1 MIGVFDSGIG
11 GLTVMRELL
20 RELPE
25 CGFVYLGDTA
35 RTPYG
40 TKGPDTI
47 RRYAREDAQFLID
60 RGARLIVVACNTASA
75 LAADDLRSAFPNM
88 PIVEVVTPAVE
99 EAIRVTRTGRI
110 GVIGTRATI
119 ASGVYEREIASR
131 FSPSPLRGEGEL
143 EGERWCSADS
153 ELRAPLPP
161 APSLSPERRGR
172 GLSLIL
178 GQPCPLL
185 VPLVEEGWLDQPETE
200 LIVRRYLQPLRAAN
214 IDTLILGCTHYPLL
228 ESVIAQVMGDGV
240 VVINPAHAVA
250 ATVRTLLKRD
260 PALARA
266 CRGASRAFHFTDT
279 TPHTERIA
287 SEWLGMPVGL
297 ERVAV
302 P

>member
-60 RGARLIVVACNTASA
+60 RGARVVVVACNTASA
-75 LAADDLRSAFPNM
+75 LAADNLRSAFPKT
-88 PIVEVVTPAVE
+88 PIIEVVTPAVE
-99 EAIRVTRTGRI
+99 EAIRATRTGRI

-119 ASGVYEREIASR
+119 ASGVYEREIAHAGKKF
-131 FSPSPLRGEGEL
+131 FSPSHR
-143 EGERWCSADS
+143 EGER
-153 ELRAPLPP
+153 EGEE
-161 APSLSPERRGR
+161 SLTVHT
-172 GLSLIL
+172 
-178 GQPCPLL
+178 QPCPLL
-185 VPLVEEGWLDQPETE
+185 VPLVEEGWLDRPETE
-200 LIVRRYLQPLRAAN
+200 QIVRHYLQPLRDAS

-228 ESVIAQVMGDGV
+228 EPVIAQVIGNGAAI
-240 VVINPAHAVA
+240 INPAHAVA

-266 CRGASRAFHFTDT
+266 CRGASRTFHFTDT

-287 SEWLGMPVGL
+287 SEWLGI
-297 ERVAV
+297 AV
-302 P
+302 KVEAVELSAVTVVR